1 MKPKDSYY
9 LDIHLAT
16 YEVQEALEYEL
27 ECGEDIPVRPE
38 DLTDEQMEEIAEAM
52 RSILVKFYYEDLA
65 EAMEVLKKQNNTA
78 K

>member
-1 MKPKDSYY
+1 MKPKECYD
-9 LDIHLAT
+9 LDIHLCT
-16 YEVQEALEYEL
+16 YSVQEALECEL
-27 ECGEDIPVRPE
+27 ECGEDIPLRPE